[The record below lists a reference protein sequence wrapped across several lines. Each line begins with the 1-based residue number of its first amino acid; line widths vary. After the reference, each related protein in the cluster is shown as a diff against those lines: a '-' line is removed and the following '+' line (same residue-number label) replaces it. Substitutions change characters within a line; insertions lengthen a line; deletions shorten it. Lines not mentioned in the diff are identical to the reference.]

1 MKTWTFN
8 RQFWLIQFYLWFYR
22 ADPNSIT
29 FCKLI
34 WGILFA
40 PVLFPFRLL
49 GKPLLPLLERL
60 VDRIDERPVKDKDSW
75 ERRHPKLTTIGKWSG
90 WRSRRW
96 RWFFLAFLVMAVYEC
111 YLNPWLV
118 FLWAPYFL
126 LFGGYNLGFHKTK
139 TAQFV
144 AVGYHAIKDKTCPQI
159 KVK

>member
-75 ERRHPKLTTIGKWSG
+75 ERRHPKLTTIGKWAG
-90 WRSRRW
+90 WRCRRW
-96 RWFFLAFLVMAVYEC
+96 RWVFLV
-111 YLNPWLV
+111 
-118 FLWAPYFL
+118 PYHSTVE
-126 LFGGYNLGFHKTK
+126 G
-139 TAQFV
+139 
-144 AVGYHAIKDKTCPQI
+144 
-159 KVK
+159 